1 MLELKPD
8 NVRAMGDLVAVAKRE
23 GNWEEVKRLQTRM
36 LELEPDNLMAMGDL
50 IAVSKREG
58 NREEVKRLQSRILEL
73 KVDGKSIPEVS
84 EEEFKV
90 EKRTE
95 VGNERISELR
105 RMLYSGEIDIG
116 QLGEL
121 TDEFNRSTQG
131 IILIAEMC
139 VYFGQ
144 EKLALKAL
152 KGYQSKNGGLSDKER
167 KAIRVAM
174 EIAKSKQKLKDANKW
189 SPAYY
194 GE

>member
-105 RMLYSGEIDIG
+105 RMLYNGEIDIG

-131 IILIAEMC
+131 IILIA
-139 VYFGQ
+139 
-144 EKLALKAL
+144 
-152 KGYQSKNGGLSDKER
+152 
-167 KAIRVAM
+167 
-174 EIAKSKQKLKDANKW
+174 
-189 SPAYY
+189 
-194 GE
+194 